1 MTEGEAEQGSSAN
14 PLAFDDDDDDD
25 DEVHVLY
32 DDDDDDD
39 DDDVGVPPP
48 AKKAKKA
55 DDLPPAEAGR
65 ASFRRLPAAAPR
77 RSGTDS
83 PAERTTPFACGLE
96 PNLTLTHTE

>member
-1 MTEGEAEQGSSAN
+1 MTEGEQGSAAN
-14 PLAFDDDDDDD
+14 PLALDDD

-32 DDDDDDD
+32 DDDDD

>member
-39 DDDVGVPPP
+39 VVVVGAPPP

-65 ASFRRLPAAAPR
+65 ACLRLVYLQLHLGHGH
-77 RSGTDS
+77 GTA
-83 PAERTTPFACGLE
+83 PAERTTPFACGVWAR
-96 PNLTLTHTE
+96 T

>member
-14 PLAFDDDDDDD
+14 PLAFDDDDDAD

-32 DDDDDDD
+32 DDD
-39 DDDVGVPPP
+39 VGAPPP

-65 ASFRRLPAAAPR
+65 GARSLRRLPRTCSCTSGARTAPAPR
-77 RSGTDS
+77 ADDAIYVG
-83 PAERTTPFACGLE
+83 
-96 PNLTLTHTE
+96 

>member
-32 DDDDDDD
+32 ADDDDDD
-39 DDDVGVPPP
+39 DDDVGAPPP

-55 DDLPPAEAGR
+55 DDLPPRACRGGR
-65 ASFRRLPAAAPR
+65 ASLRRLPAAAPR
-77 RSGTDS
+77 ARTAPQAAAESG
-83 PAERTTPFACGLE
+83 RRHLRGLE
-96 PNLTLTHTE
+96 R

>member
-1 MTEGEAEQGSSAN
+1 MPCSETSAAN
-14 PLAFDDDDDDD
+14 PLAFDDDD
-25 DEVHVLY
+25 EVHVLY
-32 DDDDDDD
+32 DDDDD

>member
-1 MTEGEAEQGSSAN
+1 MTEGEAGQGSAAN
-14 PLAFDDDDDDD
+14 PLAFDDD

-39 DDDVGVPPP
+39 DDDDVGAPPP

-65 ASFRRLPAAAPR
+65 GARSLRRLPRTCSCTSGARTAPAPR
-77 RSGTDS
+77 ADDAIYVG
-83 PAERTTPFACGLE
+83 
-96 PNLTLTHTE
+96 

>member
-39 DDDVGVPPP
+39 VVVGGAPPP

-65 ASFRRLPAAAPR
+65 ASLRRLPAAAPR
-77 RSGTDS
+77 PLGHGDS
-83 PAERTTPFACGLE
+83 PSRADDAICVWRVG
-96 PNLTLTHTE
+96 

>member
-14 PLAFDDDDDDD
+14 PLAFDDDD
-25 DEVHVLY
+25 EVHVLS
-32 DDDDDDD
+32 DDD
-39 DDDVGVPPP
+39 DDDVGAPPP

-55 DDLPPAEAGR
+55 DDLPPRACRGGR
-65 ASFRRLPAAAPR
+65 ASLRRLPAAAPR